1 MVPGRRREGGKWGNG
16 PQVKKFSAGIIHDR
30 DGQPYHLLALFMMG
44 KLLNLLMKIFLDIL
58 I

>member
-1 MVPGRRREGGKWGNG
+1 MRAGKWGNG